1 MPKNKNPRCFQ
12 PRDNIRYFVLLP
24 ASVLCSDNYVTSVLD
39 ANSFAFIFLH
49 YEMMMPNNL
58 WLENNSWATNL
69 INVNCSLYEDLGSR
83 AKLRT
88 Y

>member
-49 YEMMMPNNL
+49 YEMMMP
-58 WLENNSWATNL
+58 ATFDWKTIAERPIL
-69 INVNCSLYEDLGSR
+69 LNVNCSLYEDLGSR

-88 Y
+88 C